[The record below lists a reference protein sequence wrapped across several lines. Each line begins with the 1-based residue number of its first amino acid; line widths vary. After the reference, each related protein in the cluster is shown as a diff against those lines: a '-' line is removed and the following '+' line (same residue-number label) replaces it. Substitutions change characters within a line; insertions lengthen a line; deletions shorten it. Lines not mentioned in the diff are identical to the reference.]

1 MKDKWTKPELT
12 VLTRNKPEEA
22 VLTVCKNG
30 VGGGPD
36 DLDNVCSSAAYACE
50 DWCYSDSSS

>member
-22 VLTVCKNG
+22 VLTVCKDG
-30 VGGGPD
+30 LAGGPD
-36 DLDNVCSSAAYACE
+36 GE
-50 DWCYSDSSS
+50 DMFCAPYGNCDGYCDTWSTS